1 MYQRMKILK
10 LTNDQLFRI
19 SHLILSLLII
29 CANIKKIYK
38 KIFEKKIIMFHILII
53 SYYIIKNMIK

>member
-1 MYQRMKILK
+1 MYQKMKILK

-19 SHLILSLLII
+19 SHLILSFLII
-29 CANIKKIYK
+29 CANTKKIYK